1 MKDLL
6 TKTERYLQALVEENA
21 SRILGTPQAEKQLIH
36 EIINEM
42 GKQIRMDAQGNPT
55 SPNIFSLI
63 VPSEYAEDVRSN
75 QSLLDQLANNIT
87 QAGKKAGVYFDGAI
101 TISVFPEKTLQ
112 DGEFAV
118 RAIWKDGNLSET
130 HPIDTQSI
138 ELHSNLLPP
147 RAFLIVGGTQIYTLE
162 EDTINIG
169 RLYENDLVIDD
180 PRVSR
185 RHAQIRVVKGRH
197 MLFDLGSSGGTYV
210 NNLRITQVTLHP
222 GDVLSLAGVPLV
234 YGQDALSHI
243 EETKEYIPPKDID
256 SGSTTTVGYKTTT
269 DPHKK

>member
-6 TKTERYLQALVEENA
+6 TKIEQYLQALIEENT
-21 SRILGTPQAEKQLIH
+21 SRVLGSPHAEKQLIR
-36 EIINEM
+36 EIVNEM
-42 GKQIRMDAQGNPT
+42 GNHIRIDAQGNPT

-63 VPSEYAEDVRSN
+63 VPAEYVEDIRSN
-75 QSLLDQLANNIT
+75 QSLLDQLANNLAL
-87 QAGKKAGVYFDGAI
+87 AGKSAGVYFDGAI
-101 TISVFPEKTLQ
+101 TISIFPEKTLQ
-112 DGEFAV
+112 EGEFAI
-118 RAIWKDGNLSET
+118 RAIWKGGNVSET
-130 HPIDTQSI
+130 HPMDAQSMGI
-138 ELHSNLLPP
+138 QNSLLPP

-169 RLYENDLVIDD
+169 RLYENDLVVDD

-210 NNLRITQVTLHP
+210 NNLRVAQVTLHP

-234 YGQDALSHI
+234 YGQDALSNI
-243 EETKEYIPPKDID
+243 EETKEYVPPENID
-256 SGSTTTVGYKTTT
+256 TGSTTRQSYST
-269 DPHKK
+269 DTESNK